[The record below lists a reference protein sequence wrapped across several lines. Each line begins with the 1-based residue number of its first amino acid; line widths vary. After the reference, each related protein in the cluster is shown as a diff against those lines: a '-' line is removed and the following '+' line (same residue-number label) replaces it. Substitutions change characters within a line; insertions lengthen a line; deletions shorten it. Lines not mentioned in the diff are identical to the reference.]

1 MVVKTMEESRE
12 ASVASR
18 NISNGP
24 GGEQN
29 PVQLDHCYAKPW
41 NWRQEMAHCKPAR
54 ILFAEENFPVCGD
67 EVIDVEVP
75 LIPKHHPILNREM
88 TEKNYME
95 SVKKFNLLL
104 TEETSS
110 DWEETVK
117 RDGWTPLQN
126 RIFNKV
132 VKLLV
137 ADNMARLATEQLEN
151 EAIQKKI
158 NVEGSAKKLRIILSS
173 VAWDVKITQWLHL
186 TLIEHLSQDYLLCYI
201 NILQVLQSRV
211 PTLVERILNTPLTNS
226 KLSSLNNQILNFVVG
241 KPWEPALNPSTL
253 ANAKGPPMAPLI
265 IMVPSGTNNYNSL
278 SSLNGSRRFQTWHNL
293 LQTLGRVT
301 TVSLQASPS
310 PHTLSLPVLVE
321 SIINATLQKVQE
333 LKASCPNRP
342 IVLAGL
348 QQGALIAAQVAY
360 MEPVTALL
368 CLGFPLFC
376 VDGKRGEPDD
386 FILDIKCPTMLVVGQ
401 SSSTCTV
408 DGIEQ
413 LRHRMKAESSLIVV
427 DGAVDSLRM
436 LKWKRKL
443 QNVTQSMVDACI
455 LEEISTFFSTVL
467 TQAAA
472 ATTGKKSPPERKSDG
487 TPLVGGATKRPRH
500 PVDTEDSMHAA
511 LSGHNYSQSTP
522 FAPPWKGRSGTGL
535 RVRGG
540 RAGPGHSSKIPYQRA
555 TSEMSP
561 STPKSR
567 IARSV
572 STYRAQP
579 SSAEILPA
587 RGLAQRSNT
596 SNPLDN
602 VEIDCKSSV
611 GSSQG
616 SPKEEGTHPL
626 MECKGGGDSSE
637 TESAPP
643 ADDDDEIMEDLRF
656 CNEFMNK
663 QQQSQVPQKEEEGSM
678 QEDDFC
684 LKYSGD
690 EADDLPLVDVCR
702 RLSAENRNRNQ
713 NSKNTPAATPE

>member
-1 MVVKTMEESRE
+1 MVVKAMEESRE
-12 ASVASR
+12 ASISCR
-18 NISNGP
+18 NISNGSAT
-24 GGEQN
+24 E

-41 NWRQEMAHCKPAR
+41 NWRQEMAHCKPIR
-54 ILFAEENFPVCGD
+54 VLFAEDNSPVCD
-67 EVIDVEVP
+67 DVIDVDDSPSV
-75 LIPKHHPILNREM
+75 KHHPILN
-88 TEKNYME
+88 TEVTDKNYME
-95 SVKKFNLLL
+95 SVQKLNLLSSD
-104 TEETSS
+104 ENCS

-132 VKLLV
+132 VKLLI
-137 ADNMARLATEQLEN
+137 ADNMAKLATEKLEN

-158 NVEGSAKKLRIILSS
+158 HVEGSAKKLRIILSS
-173 VAWDVKITQWLHL
+173 VSWDVKITQWLHL
-186 TLIEHLSQDYLLCYI
+186 TLIEHLNRDYLLCYI
-201 NILQVLQSRV
+201 NMLQVLQSRV
-211 PTLVERILNTPLTNS
+211 PTLVDRILNTPLTNS
-226 KLSSLNNQILNFVVG
+226 KLLTLNNQILNFVVG
-241 KPWEPALNPSTL
+241 KPWEPALKPSV
-253 ANAKGPPMAPLI
+253 PPVTKVQPVTPFI

-278 SSLNGSRRFQTWHNL
+278 SSLSGSRRFQTWHNL

-301 TVSLQASPS
+301 TVSIQTTPAPQ
-310 PHTLSLPVLVE
+310 TLPLPMLVE
-321 SIINATLQKVQE
+321 AIINATVQKVQE
-333 LKASCPNRP
+333 LKAGCPSRP

-386 FILDIKCPTMLVVGQ
+386 FILDIKCPTMLIVGQ

-467 TQAAA
+467 TQVSNPVS
-472 ATTGKKSPPERKSDG
+472 GKKSPVERKAD
-487 TPLVGGATKRPRH
+487 ATSLNPGPNKRPRH
-500 PVDTEDSMHAA
+500 QVDADDSTHSA

-540 RAGPGHSSKIPYQRA
+540 RTGPGHTSRLPYQRA
-555 TSEMSP
+555 ISEISP
-561 STPKSR
+561 TTPKGR
-567 IARSV
+567 LARSL
-572 STYRAQP
+572 STHRALPTSADHLPPRGSSQRANT
-579 SSAEILPA
+579 SSA
-587 RGLAQRSNT
+587 
-596 SNPLDN
+596 LDS

-616 SPKEEGTHPL
+616 SPKEEGLHPP

-656 CNEFMNK
+656 CNEFMTK
-663 QQQSQVPQKEEEGSM
+663 QQHSQTPQKQDESM
-678 QEDDFC
+678 LDDDFC

-702 RLSAENRNRNQ
+702 RLSAENRNRTQ
-713 NSKNTPAATPE
+713 NKKYPPADPPE